1 MASRILWTL
10 VALAELGMLFVALAV
25 ALIFSPITA
34 LTAALG
40 LCLLGLFAAITG
52 KGIPR
57 LRGRI
62 KGASVF
68 VVAGVM
74 ALIASQPDV
83 GQREARWA
91 ELRQTDPDTYLAEL
105 APVDDA
111 RWLDELRQLRPEDY
125 AREVARREAEAEAQR
140 QVAVEEAERRAQ
152 AERQAAQEREAEERA
167 REAEQAEADRVAA
180 EERAREAE
188 AARLRACT
196 DAKAGEA
203 YVMMQADVRRMQV
216 APSTAV
222 FPGRYGAGTRHL
234 GDCLYQVNGQFDSQN
249 GFGAMLRGTFS
260 GTIRHFPET
269 RSWQT
274 QTLTVD

>member
-10 VALAELGMLFVALAV
+10 VALAELGLLFVALAV
-25 ALIFSPITA
+25 VLIFSPITA
-34 LTAALG
+34 LIAALG

-52 KGIPR
+52 RGIPR

-74 ALIASQPDV
+74 ALIASQADV

-91 ELRQTDPDTYLAEL
+91 DLRQTDPDAYLAEL
-105 APVDDA
+105 AAVDDA

-125 AREVARREAEAEAQR
+125 ALETARREAEVEARR
-140 QVAVEEAERRAQ
+140 QAAAEEAERRAE
-152 AERQAAQEREAEERA
+152 AERQAAQE

-203 YVMMQADVRRMQV
+203 YVMIQADVRRMLV

-249 GFGAMLRGTFS
+249 GFGAMLRGNFS
-260 GTIRHFPET
+260 GTTRYFPER

-274 QTLTVD
+274 QTLSVE